1 MHVGCARWGN
11 VVPEGSH
18 LETMG
23 EGSNE
28 KRIKLCFFTPGR
40 YTADDEDSKDSYGD
54 EKSKT
59 VAHCYCKAHGRE
71 IFINNPKNKKSK
83 DINPGKA
90 VKPTSDIRSQ
100 KKSLDHARRA
110 EASFKRPGNK
120 KKAPQKRKS
129 PGADGTSSESGIES
143 SSKKAKAEV
152 MEENVMQ
159 FKVRGRSASALAG
172 RRKEQ
177 MPTLMQRGDSATS
190 TSSSQAKPSSVP
202 VQSTNGLTGILKKG
216 GQKSSQVFK
225 QETDGDSG
233 EVFKQETD
241 DEAEG
246 IKML

>member
-1 MHVGCARWGN
+1 M
-11 VVPEGSH
+11 PEGSH
-18 LETMG
+18 LQTIG
-23 EGSNE
+23 EPP

-40 YTADDEDSKDSYGD
+40 DVADDEASKDSYGD
-54 EKSKT
+54 EKTKT

-71 IFINNPKNKKSK
+71 IFINNPKNKKSIK
-83 DINPGKA
+83 DIKTGKA

-100 KKSLDHARRA
+100 KKSPDHARHA
-110 EASFKRPGNK
+110 EASFKRPGKK
-120 KKAPQKRKS
+120 KKASQKRKS
-129 PGADGTSSESGIES
+129 PYADGTSSESGIGS

-177 MPTLMQRGDSATS
+177 MPTLMQRGDAAVS

-216 GQKSSQVFK
+216 GQKSLDSGQVFK
-225 QETDGDSG
+225 QETDDSG
-233 EVFKQETD
+233 HVFKEETD